1 MRKIVVA
8 VVWAWLAY
16 GLAQGGASPAS
27 TDPTACKQ
35 DPLPVVAVVDFR
47 NTTGTYG
54 TTVVGVEDAAT
65 ARLMTLLVESRCVV
79 VVERSELQ
87 QIIARQG
94 MESMEPAALARAAG
108 AGYVVT
114 GVVTRAT
121 IAAPQVGLMGVR
133 LGVTRAQVEVDV
145 RLTDIITGEVVVA
158 KMGEGNA
165 SSPNISLSAIG
176 TTLSFSDPNVGPLL
190 AEAANQ
196 AILDVVRAI
205 RTLF

>member
-1 MRKIVVA
+1 MRKVVVTA
-8 VVWAWLAY
+8 LVVLLVWSA
-16 GLAQGGASPAS
+16 AQTPPAA
-27 TDPTACKQ
+27 PVECKR

-54 TTVVGVEDAAT
+54 TTVAGVEDAAV
-65 ARLMTLLVESRCVV
+65 ARLMTLLIESGCIV

-87 QIIARQG
+87 RIISRQG

-158 KMGEGNA
+158 KMGEGSA
-165 SSPNISLSAIG
+165 ASPNVSVRAIG

-190 AEAANQ
+190 AEAADQ
-196 AILDVVRAI
+196 AIQDVVRSI
-205 RTLF
+205 RTFF